1 MLPSR
6 LAVMTLF
13 AVSRRSPPSADC
25 RKRSGSITVRSLRV
39 GRCCSGPQ
47 PSRLICSSSN
57 PESRLKM
64 RMSNRSMAGSATSCL
79 TRTPFLISTTLE
91 SEQKPGEWI
100 TTRSDRIPHS
110 ATELPRSLPES
121 FQLSHPHSFKL
132 CQTPP
137 HVIITNFPP
146 EAIEYAHGGTTP
158 ISTLS
163 VPAPSYAFACAV
175 DPSSGNLAVTQD
187 AGVSVYQDAQ
197 GTPSTYTDW
206 AEPMR
211 CSYDDSGNLFAN
223 TSDQLTELSK
233 GSSGFIIMNF
243 SKNETALSNVQWDGK
258 YLAVEGRPG
267 FGKKGAPAPMYRAS
281 VSGSTATIIHTL
293 TLEVP
298 RQKPDTTGSWIA
310 DHMIAQPVDRGK
322 HVAIW
327 AYPKGGNPLT
337 LIPMTGRDIRA
348 TMAATVSLAH

>member
-1 MLPSR
+1 ML
-6 LAVMTLF
+6 
-13 AVSRRSPPSADC
+13 
-25 RKRSGSITVRSLRV
+25 
-39 GRCCSGPQ
+39 
-47 PSRLICSSSN
+47 
-57 PESRLKM
+57 
-64 RMSNRSMAGSATSCL
+64 
-79 TRTPFLISTTLE
+79 
-91 SEQKPGEWI
+91 SEA
-100 TTRSDRIPHS
+100 RSDDLLYVADGSTPNGYVHVYSYPKGKLVGQITGLS
-110 ATELPRSLPES
+110 APYGDCADRAGN
-121 FQLSHPHSFKL
+121 
-132 CQTPP
+132 
-137 HVIITNFPP
+137 VWIITNFPP